1 MTNLIREYDH
11 LYKSVIVGNSG
22 VGKSCLLIRFAE
34 GHYDET
40 YLSTIGVDFKFMVLL
55 VDGKNV
61 KFQIWDT
68 AGQERFRTITS
79 AYYKGSHGILLV
91 FDLTDK
97 KSFDDIDRFWRAEV
111 ESYAEKEVAM
121 YLVGNKADMA
131 DRREV
136 DRETAEKYAEGRG
149 MVYFECSAK
158 EDDNVADIFLDFA
171 RRMMKKEQDK
181 APKKPQ
187 NVQVKNTKA
196 DEKKDSKCC

>member
-1 MTNLIREYDH
+1 MIP
-11 LYKSVIVGNSG
+11 G
-22 VGKSCLLIRFAE
+22 VGKSCLLLQFLE
-34 GHYDET
+34 KKFKFDHDT
-40 YLSTIGVDFKFMVLL
+40 TIGVEFGSKII
-55 VDGKNV
+55 NV
-61 KFQIWDT
+61 RDKQIKLQIWDT

-111 ESYAEKEVAM
+111 ESYAEKDVAM

-181 APKKPQ
+181 VPKKPQ